1 VLTVHSTWRGERG
14 EEWSAA
20 QGLESILISIQSL
33 MSGNPYENE
42 PGFEDANEAS
52 DKKNQKDYVDKVC
65 RTNIASTAYL
75 LILG

>member
-1 VLTVHSTWRGERG
+1 
-14 EEWSAA
+14 
-20 QGLESILISIQSL
+20 

-65 RTNIASTAYL
+65 CTNVANMACF